1 MKKNNRIKKS
11 DDFLLT
17 IKKGKTYRNE
27 VYTVHIANN
36 NLSYIRVGLSV
47 SNKIGNAVTR
57 NLIKRQVRSMCDSLM
72 NYSEYSLDIV
82 IVVRKPYLDGNFNDN
97 KSHLCDLLKT
107 QVGTK

>member
-72 NYSEYSLDIV
+72 NYSGYSLDIV